1 MGKPLYQASES
12 RYMHSFVCVYLYY
25 PINCIMG
32 NNITQQCVCVG
43 SLLKVVK
50 TSYRVSGKAEELVLE
65 GDLPE
70 VPLDDDPEAELPVEP
85 GGNVRKTGA
94 GGEEHLARQSES
106 MWEPLL
112 GGRLSKSSLSMMS
125 AMPRGQEVRL

>member
-1 MGKPLYQASES
+1 MP
-12 RYMHSFVCVYLYY
+12 R
-25 PINCIMG
+25 N
-32 NNITQQCVCVG
+32 
-43 SLLKVVK
+43 LKVVK

-94 GGEEHLARQSES
+94 GGEGHLARQSES